1 MIEFDSPF
9 SGRPSG
15 SVTQI
20 YPNLDDFERTG
31 DTTDNAVIGGIDTKK
46 FRVITG
52 NSYRNGVPED
62 RCFTF
67 IVMGPR

>member
-1 MIEFDSPF
+1 MIIETIPF

-15 SVTQI
+15 SATQI

-31 DTTDNAVIGGIDTKK
+31 DATDNAVIGGINTQQ

-52 NSYRNGVPED
+52 NSNRNGVPGD
-62 RCFTF
+62 SCFTF
-67 IVMGPR
+67 TIMGPR